1 MSTMEVKTVCGNC
14 GEVAVKTLPVD
25 GKGMDSRPQGNGMAQ
40 DDLPDN
46 AGFVEKRKKGKKRRI
61 HRLTND
67 QGVVIREVALADTG
81 KSLQDDD
88 DAFLCAIDRKVLPGS
103 ASACSNCPGGCC
115 NSKGLPTLIEVEGLA
130 EEEHNAEVLDSGYG
144 AKADLFVVQLKR
156 ADGKIIEAFYDGK
169 TAECQ
174 GWSLL
179 NSDLL
184 DVKSL
189 EGSKVIDADEAKE
202 IALKSIEGEAVAVD
216 PDNFDGADAW
226 AVQVT
231 GKDGR
236 SYDVFVSLK
245 GDVLGFDDYGPL
257 AKTEDEPEVKEG
269 GDAGEATPPA
279 EPEGDKPAGDDEPVA
294 DDEPK
299 KGDEPEEKAVPVED
313 PELLEA
319 LAELKSLSIG

>member
-14 GEVAVKTLPVD
+14 GEVAVKVLD
-25 GKGMDSRPQGNGMAQ
+25 EKGMNSRPQGNGMAQ

-67 QGVVIREVALADTG
+67 QGVVIREVTLEAG
-81 KSLQDDD
+81 KSLEDD
-88 DAFLCAIDRKVLPGS
+88 DAFLCAIDRKVLPG
-103 ASACSNCPGGCC
+103 ASGACANCPGGCC
-115 NSKGLPTLIEVEGLA
+115 SKSGEPTLIEVEGMA
-130 EEEHNAEVLDSGYG
+130 EEEFGGEVLDSGYG

-156 ADGKIIEAFYDGK
+156 EDGKVIEAFYDGK

-184 DVKSL
+184 DVKTL
-189 EGSKVIDADEAKE
+189 EDAPIIDAEEAKQ
-202 IALKSIEGEAVAVD
+202 IALKSVEGEALSVD
-216 PDNFDGADAW
+216 PDDFDGTDAW

-245 GDVLGFDDYGPL
+245 GNVLGFDDYGP
-257 AKTEDEPEVKEG
+257 AVKAEPDAETKDDETVG
-269 GDAGEATPPA
+269 GEADKPVDQEVTPDDEKKTPA
-279 EPEGDKPAGDDEPVA
+279 EPEIDG
-294 DDEPK
+294 
-299 KGDEPEEKAVPVED
+299 EKAIVIED